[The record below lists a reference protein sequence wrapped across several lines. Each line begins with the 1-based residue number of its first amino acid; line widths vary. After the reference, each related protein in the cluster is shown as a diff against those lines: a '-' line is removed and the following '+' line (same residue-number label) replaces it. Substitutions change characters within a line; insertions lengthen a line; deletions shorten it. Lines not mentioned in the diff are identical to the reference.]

1 MPPSECGDGSPVAAK
16 ALGNGR
22 VKLNAEPEASVDQA
36 VSRIHEVMKY
46 RAERVVYVTAEPVV
60 AWRDVLALV
69 ERVWNEAE
77 VISIV
82 TPKIGELAQRRICL
96 TPSRETSEKL
106 PRHKL
111 PAR

>member
-1 MPPSECGDGSPVAAK
+1 V
-16 ALGNGR
+16 
-22 VKLNAEPEASVDQA
+22 NAEPDANVDQA
-36 VSRIHEVMKY
+36 VSQIHEVMKY
-46 RAERVVYVTAEPVV
+46 RAERVVFVSADPGV
-60 AWRDVLALV
+60 ARKDVLALM

-82 TPKIGELAQRRICL
+82 TPKIGALAQRRICL

-106 PRHKL
+106 PRYKI